1 MLLRNSLHI
10 HHLPKESKLFK
21 RKHVTTLI
29 TYSLVFFSAISMTAC
44 SFSDVSYLFK
54 SPAQKQA
61 ILHKSPAFWEDTTSV
76 KGSSNLSILHN
87 VAFEGQP
94 YNDTRQF
101 GDNILMVGQG
111 SYNNSII
118 ETDDQSVKYSFDV
131 YNPWSNE
138 ITASLTHDK
147 TDCDDY
153 MIKGDRL
160 WLINSDAGRATIYD
174 KDLKEIKT
182 CKYNPE
188 DYDGN
193 CDTSDSDDGDVPN
206 PGNYYDVSQIATSA
220 DGKYALVSG
229 VTPDTYKYAVSDIRL
244 DDNTVLSTYEGQSFS
259 MSCVDSKGFVIEAD
273 TANNI
278 WNYHSSDGENSF
290 FSLPDV
296 VDVTFA
302 EDGDM
307 LIRCQDLS
315 SDNIIS
321 YYKYSPATGV
331 SSSFSYNLAT
341 RNTGKMSDSS
351 SDSAAADTKTYCSAN
366 SVYLPDANCVMML
379 LYTAQCNPEILIWS
393 LDKGKNDSK
402 AEITSYNDCDTLLQ
416 ALRDDGSYVS
426 PYSAIDPSDSTD
438 ENQEAMEEAGKDSDY
453 NTYGDEVTLIPDTAS
468 YDWGDLSDINARIT
482 ALEQKYGFSIYFGPE
497 VPKRIDYYDIHQFK
511 NKDKLSIALDSLE
524 EILDCFPDDFF
535 TQLCYGDIR
544 GMRIYLC
551 GDISSG
557 HSDMINEPSG
567 FVNIINN
574 HNVIVLNCN
583 YSWDF
588 SYTVGHEIS
597 HLIDQRLTF
606 IHTYDE
612 KSEFSEGK
620 WNSFNPDS
628 FSYDDSYANYNPDDP
643 SNHISGYFIDSY
655 GMTFATEDRSEIF
668 GTAIDNYINGIY
680 DDARF
685 TDDSPIRNKLDYYSR
700 CIRDGFDTKDWPD
713 TMAWSLCLPPPGRRP
728 IK

>member
-1 MLLRNSLHI
+1 M
-10 HHLPKESKLFK
+10 FK

-29 TYSLVFFSAISMTAC
+29 TYSLVFFSAITMTAC

-61 ILHKSPAFWEDTTSV
+61 ILHKSPAFWEDATSV

-87 VAFEGQP
+87 VAFEGRP

-188 DYDGN
+188 DYDDN

-229 VTPDTYKYAVSDIRL
+229 VTPNTYKYAVSDIRI

-296 VDVTFA
+296 VDVTLA
-302 EDGDM
+302 EDGDI

-331 SSSFSYNLAT
+331 SSYFSYNLTT
-341 RNTGKMSDSS
+341 RSTGKMSDSP

-402 AEITSYNDCDTLLQ
+402 AEITSYNDCDALLQ

-511 NKDKLSIALDSLE
+511 NKDKLSVALDALE

-574 HNVIVLNCN
+574 HNVMVLNCN

-606 IHTYDE
+606 IHTYDG

-643 SNHISGYFIDSY
+643 SSHISGYFIDSY

-668 GTAIDNYINGIY
+668 GTAIDDYINGIY

-713 TMAWSLCLPPPGRRP
+713 TMAWESVLTDTGAQAD
-728 IK
+728 

>member
-10 HHLPKESKLFK
+10 HHLPKEAKLFK

-29 TYSLVFFSAISMTAC
+29 TYSLVFFSAITMTAC

-61 ILHKSPAFWEDTTSV
+61 ILHKSPAFWEDATSV

-188 DYDGN
+188 DYDDN

-229 VTPDTYKYAVSDIRL
+229 VTPNTYKYAVSDIRI

-296 VDVTFA
+296 VDVTLA
-302 EDGDM
+302 EDGDI

-331 SSSFSYNLAT
+331 SSYFSYNLTT
-341 RNTGKMSDSS
+341 RSTGKMSDSP

-402 AEITSYNDCDTLLQ
+402 AEITSYNDCDALLQ

-511 NKDKLSIALDSLE
+511 NKDKLSVALDALE

-574 HNVIVLNCN
+574 HNVMVLNCN

-606 IHTYDE
+606 IHTYDG

-643 SNHISGYFIDSY
+643 SSHISGYFIDSY

-668 GTAIDNYINGIY
+668 GTAIDDYINGIY

-713 TMAWSLCLPPPGRRP
+713 TMAWESVLTATGTQAD
-728 IK
+728 

>member
-10 HHLPKESKLFK
+10 YHLPKEAKLFK

-29 TYSLVFFSAISMTAC
+29 TYSLVFFSAISMTAG

-101 GDNILMVGQG
+101 GDHILMVGQG

-118 ETDDQSVKYSFDV
+118 ETDDQSVQYSFDV

-229 VTPDTYKYAVSDIRL
+229 VTPDTYKYAVSDIRI

-296 VDVTFA
+296 VDVTLA

-426 PYSAIDPSDSTD
+426 PYSAIDPADSTD
-438 ENQEAMEEAGKDSDY
+438 ENQEAMEEVGKDSDY

-567 FVNIINN
+567 FVNIIQN

-583 YSWDF
+583 
-588 SYTVGHEIS
+588 
-597 HLIDQRLTF
+597 
-606 IHTYDE
+606 
-612 KSEFSEGK
+612 
-620 WNSFNPDS
+620 
-628 FSYDDSYANYNPDDP
+628 
-643 SNHISGYFIDSY
+643 
-655 GMTFATEDRSEIF
+655 
-668 GTAIDNYINGIY
+668 
-680 DDARF
+680 
-685 TDDSPIRNKLDYYSR
+685 
-700 CIRDGFDTKDWPD
+700 
-713 TMAWSLCLPPPGRRP
+713 
-728 IK
+728 

>member
-10 HHLPKESKLFK
+10 YHLPKEAKLFK

-118 ETDDQSVKYSFDV
+118 ETDDQSVQYSFDV

-229 VTPDTYKYAVSDIRL
+229 VTPDTYKYAVSDIRI

-296 VDVTFA
+296 VDVTLA

-341 RNTGKMSDSS
+341 RSTGKMSDSS

-416 ALRDDGSYVS
+416 ALRDDGSYV
-426 PYSAIDPSDSTD
+426 
-438 ENQEAMEEAGKDSDY
+438 
-453 NTYGDEVTLIPDTAS
+453 
-468 YDWGDLSDINARIT
+468 
-482 ALEQKYGFSIYFGPE
+482 
-497 VPKRIDYYDIHQFK
+497 
-511 NKDKLSIALDSLE
+511 
-524 EILDCFPDDFF
+524 FPIF
-535 TQLCYGDIR
+535 C
-544 GMRIYLC
+544 
-551 GDISSG
+551 
-557 HSDMINEPSG
+557 H
-567 FVNIINN
+567 
-574 HNVIVLNCN
+574 
-583 YSWDF
+583 
-588 SYTVGHEIS
+588 
-597 HLIDQRLTF
+597 RL
-606 IHTYDE
+606 
-612 KSEFSEGK
+612 
-620 WNSFNPDS
+620 
-628 FSYDDSYANYNPDDP
+628 
-643 SNHISGYFIDSY
+643 
-655 GMTFATEDRSEIF
+655 
-668 GTAIDNYINGIY
+668 
-680 DDARF
+680 
-685 TDDSPIRNKLDYYSR
+685 L
-700 CIRDGFDTKDWPD
+700 
-713 TMAWSLCLPPPGRRP
+713 
-728 IK
+728 

>member
-1 MLLRNSLHI
+1 M
-10 HHLPKESKLFK
+10 FK

-61 ILHKSPAFWEDTTSV
+61 ILHKSPAFWEDATSV

-118 ETDDQSVKYSFDV
+118 ETDDQSVQYSFDV

-147 TDCDDY
+147 TNCDDY

-229 VTPDTYKYAVSDIRL
+229 VTPDTYKYAVSDIRI

-296 VDVTFA
+296 VDVTLA
-302 EDGDM
+302 EDGDI

-331 SSSFSYNLAT
+331 SSYFSYNLTT
-341 RNTGKMSDSS
+341 RSTGKMSDSP

-402 AEITSYNDCDTLLQ
+402 AEITSYNDCDALLQ

-453 NTYGDEVTLIPDTAS
+453 NTYGDEVTLIPYTAS

-597 HLIDQRLTF
+597 HLIDQKLTF

-668 GTAIDNYINGIY
+668 GTAIDDYINGIY

-713 TMAWSLCLPPPGRRP
+713 TMAWESVLTATGAQAD
-728 IK
+728 

>member
-1 MLLRNSLHI
+1 MY
-10 HHLPKESKLFK
+10 HLPKEAKLFK
-21 RKHVTTLI
+21 RKHATILI
-29 TYSLVFFSAISMTAC
+29 TYSLVLCSAISLTAC

-61 ILHKSPAFWEDTTSV
+61 ILHKSPAFWDDTTSV
-76 KGSSNLSILHN
+76 EGSSNLSILHN
-87 VAFEGQP
+87 VAFEGRP
-94 YNDTRQF
+94 YNDIRQF

-118 ETDDQSVKYSFDV
+118 ETDGQSVQYSFDV

-138 ITASLTHDK
+138 ITASLAHDK

-153 MIKGDRL
+153 LIKGDKL
-160 WLINSDAGRATIYD
+160 WLLDSSAKKATIYD

-182 CKYNPE
+182 CKYNPK

-193 CDTSDSDDGDVPN
+193 GDASDPDNTEVPN
-206 PGNYYDVSQIATSA
+206 PGNYYDASQIATSA

-296 VDVTFA
+296 VDVTLA

-426 PYSAIDPSDSTD
+426 PYSAIDSSDSTD
-438 ENQEAMEEAGKDSDY
+438 GGGRE
-453 NTYGDEVTLIPDTAS
+453 
-468 YDWGDLSDINARIT
+468 
-482 ALEQKYGFSIYFGPE
+482 GF
-497 VPKRIDYYDIHQFK
+497 
-511 NKDKLSIALDSLE
+511 
-524 EILDCFPDDFF
+524 
-535 TQLCYGDIR
+535 
-544 GMRIYLC
+544 
-551 GDISSG
+551 
-557 HSDMINEPSG
+557 
-567 FVNIINN
+567 
-574 HNVIVLNCN
+574 
-583 YSWDF
+583 
-588 SYTVGHEIS
+588 
-597 HLIDQRLTF
+597 
-606 IHTYDE
+606 
-612 KSEFSEGK
+612 
-620 WNSFNPDS
+620 
-628 FSYDDSYANYNPDDP
+628 
-643 SNHISGYFIDSY
+643 
-655 GMTFATEDRSEIF
+655 
-668 GTAIDNYINGIY
+668 
-680 DDARF
+680 
-685 TDDSPIRNKLDYYSR
+685 
-700 CIRDGFDTKDWPD
+700 
-713 TMAWSLCLPPPGRRP
+713 
-728 IK
+728 

>member
-10 HHLPKESKLFK
+10 YHLPKEAKLFK

-61 ILHKSPAFWEDTTSV
+61 ILHKSPAFWEDATSV

-87 VAFEGQP
+87 VAFEGRP

-111 SYNNSII
+111 SYNNSIL
-118 ETDDQSVKYSFDV
+118 ETDDQSVQYSFDV

-182 CKYNPE
+182 CKYNPD
-188 DYDGN
+188 DY
-193 CDTSDSDDGDVPN
+193 DGDVPN
-206 PGNYYDVSQIATSA
+206 PGNYYDASQIATSA

-259 MSCVDSKGFVIEAD
+259 MSSVDSKGFVIEAD

-296 VDVTFA
+296 VDVTLA

-341 RNTGKMSDSS
+341 RSTGKMSDSP

-426 PYSAIDPSDSTD
+426 PYSAIDPADSTD

-511 NKDKLSIALDSLE
+511 NKDKLSVALDALE

-544 GMRIYLC
+544 GIRIYLC

-574 HNVIVLNCN
+574 HNVMVLNCN

-606 IHTYDE
+606 IHTYDD
-612 KSEFSEGK
+612 KSEFSEEK

-643 SNHISGYFIDSY
+643 SSHISGHFIDSY

-668 GTAIDNYINGIY
+668 GTAIDDYINGIY

-713 TMAWSLCLPPPGRRP
+713 TMAWESVLTTTGAQAD
-728 IK
+728 

>member
-10 HHLPKESKLFK
+10 YHLPKEAKLFK

-61 ILHKSPAFWEDTTSV
+61 ILHKSPAFWEDATSV

-87 VAFEGQP
+87 VAFEGRP

-111 SYNNSII
+111 SYNNSIL
-118 ETDDQSVKYSFDV
+118 ETDDQSVQYSFDV

-182 CKYNPE
+182 CKYNPD
-188 DYDGN
+188 DY
-193 CDTSDSDDGDVPN
+193 DGDVPN
-206 PGNYYDVSQIATSA
+206 PGNYYDASQIATSA

-259 MSCVDSKGFVIEAD
+259 MSSVDSKGFVIEAD

-296 VDVTFA
+296 VDVTLA

-341 RNTGKMSDSS
+341 RSTGKMSDSP

-426 PYSAIDPSDSTD
+426 PYSAIDPADSTD

-511 NKDKLSIALDSLE
+511 NKDKLSVALDALE

-544 GMRIYLC
+544 GIRIYLC

-574 HNVIVLNCN
+574 HNVMVLNCN

-606 IHTYDE
+606 IHTYDD
-612 KSEFSEGK
+612 KSEFSEEK

-643 SNHISGYFIDSY
+643 SSHISGYFIDSY

-668 GTAIDNYINGIY
+668 GTAIDDYINGIY

-713 TMAWSLCLPPPGRRP
+713 TMAWESVLTTTGAQAD
-728 IK
+728 

>member
-1 MLLRNSLHI
+1 M
-10 HHLPKESKLFK
+10 FK

-44 SFSDVSYLFK
+44 SFSDISYLFK

-61 ILHKSPAFWEDTTSV
+61 ILHKSPAFWEDATSV

-111 SYNNSII
+111 SYNNSIL

-188 DYDGN
+188 DYDGK

-244 DDNTVLSTYEGQSFS
+244 DDNTVLSTCEGQSFS

-296 VDVTFA
+296 VDVTLA
-302 EDGDM
+302 EDSDM

-321 YYKYSPATGV
+321 YYKYSPTTGV

-379 LYTAQCNPEILIWS
+379 LYTEQCNPEILIWS

-402 AEITSYNDCDTLLQ
+402 TEITSYNDCDTLLQ

-426 PYSAIDPSDSTD
+426 PYSAIDPADNTD
-438 ENQEAMEEAGKDSDY
+438 ENQEAMEGAGKDSDY

-482 ALEQKYGFSIYFGPE
+482 ALEQKYGFSIYLGPE

-511 NKDKLSIALDSLE
+511 NKDKLSVALDALE
-524 EILDCFPDDFF
+524 EILGCFPDDFF

-574 HNVIVLNCN
+574 HNVMVLNCN

-606 IHTYDE
+606 IHTYND
-612 KSEFSEGK
+612 KSEFSERK

-643 SNHISGYFIDSY
+643 SSHISGYFIDSY

-668 GTAIDNYINGIY
+668 GTAIDDYINGIY

-713 TMAWSLCLPPPGRRP
+713 TMAWETVLTAPNAQAD
-728 IK
+728 

>member
-61 ILHKSPAFWEDTTSV
+61 ILHKSPARWEDTTSV

-118 ETDDQSVKYSFDV
+118 ETDDQSVQYSFDV

-229 VTPDTYKYAVSDIRL
+229 VTPDTYKYAVSDIRI

-296 VDVTFA
+296 EDVTLA

-341 RNTGKMSDSS
+341 RSTGKMSDSS

-366 SVYLPDANCVMML
+366 SVSLPDANCVMLL
-379 LYTAQCNPEILIWS
+379 LYTAQCNPEIIIWS
-393 LDKGKNDSK
+393 LDKGKNDRK

-426 PYSAIDPSDSTD
+426 PYSAIDSSDSTD

-511 NKDKLSIALDSLE
+511 NKDKLSVALDSLE
-524 EILDCFPDDFF
+524 EILGRFSDVFF
-535 TQLCYGDIR
+535 TELCDGDIR
-544 GMRIYLC
+544 G
-551 GDISSG
+551 
-557 HSDMINEPSG
+557 
-567 FVNIINN
+567 
-574 HNVIVLNCN
+574 
-583 YSWDF
+583 
-588 SYTVGHEIS
+588 
-597 HLIDQRLTF
+597 
-606 IHTYDE
+606 
-612 KSEFSEGK
+612 
-620 WNSFNPDS
+620 
-628 FSYDDSYANYNPDDP
+628 
-643 SNHISGYFIDSY
+643 
-655 GMTFATEDRSEIF
+655 
-668 GTAIDNYINGIY
+668 
-680 DDARF
+680 
-685 TDDSPIRNKLDYYSR
+685 
-700 CIRDGFDTKDWPD
+700 
-713 TMAWSLCLPPPGRRP
+713 
-728 IK
+728 

>member
-118 ETDDQSVKYSFDV
+118 ETDDQSVQYSFDV

-229 VTPDTYKYAVSDIRL
+229 VTPDTYKYAVSDIRI

-296 VDVTFA
+296 VDVTLA

-426 PYSAIDPSDSTD
+426 PYSAIDPADSTD
-438 ENQEAMEEAGKDSDY
+438 ENQEAMEEAGKDSEY
-453 NTYGDEVTLIPDTAS
+453 NAYGDEVTLIPDTAS

-511 NKDKLSIALDSLE
+511 NKDKLSVALDSLE

-557 HSDMINEPSG
+557 HSDMINDAKWLRKYNKQPQCDGSKLQLQLG
-567 FVNIINN
+567 FQL
-574 HNVIVLNCN
+574 HC
-583 YSWDF
+583 
-588 SYTVGHEIS
+588 
-597 HLIDQRLTF
+597 
-606 IHTYDE
+606 
-612 KSEFSEGK
+612 
-620 WNSFNPDS
+620 
-628 FSYDDSYANYNPDDP
+628 
-643 SNHISGYFIDSY
+643 
-655 GMTFATEDRSEIF
+655 
-668 GTAIDNYINGIY
+668 
-680 DDARF
+680 
-685 TDDSPIRNKLDYYSR
+685 
-700 CIRDGFDTKDWPD
+700 
-713 TMAWSLCLPPPGRRP
+713 RP
-728 IK
+728 

>member
-1 MLLRNSLHI
+1 M
-10 HHLPKESKLFK
+10 FK

-61 ILHKSPAFWEDTTSV
+61 ILHKSPAFWEDATSV

-118 ETDDQSVKYSFDV
+118 ETDDQSVEYSFDV

-296 VDVTFA
+296 VDVTLA

-426 PYSAIDPSDSTD
+426 PYSAIAPADSTD

-574 HNVIVLNCN
+574 HNVMVLNCN

-612 KSEFSEGK
+612 KSEFLRG
-620 WNSFNPDS
+620 N
-628 FSYDDSYANYNPDDP
+628 
-643 SNHISGYFIDSY
+643 
-655 GMTFATEDRSEIF
+655 
-668 GTAIDNYINGIY
+668 GTALTLTASLMMIATQTTIRMIHRTTYPGI
-680 DDARF
+680 
-685 TDDSPIRNKLDYYSR
+685 
-700 CIRDGFDTKDWPD
+700 
-713 TMAWSLCLPPPGRRP
+713 SLIPTA
-728 IK
+728 

>member
-10 HHLPKESKLFK
+10 YHLPKEAKLFK

-61 ILHKSPAFWEDTTSV
+61 ILHKSPAFWEDATSV
-76 KGSSNLSILHN
+76 KGSSNLSILHT

-118 ETDDQSVKYSFDV
+118 ETDDQSVQYSFDV

-174 KDLKEIKT
+174 KVLKEIKT

-296 VDVTFA
+296 VDVTLA

-416 ALRDDGSYVS
+416 ALRDYGSYVS
-426 PYSAIDPSDSTD
+426 PYSAIDPADSTD
-438 ENQEAMEEAGKDSDY
+438 ENQEAMEETGKDSDY

-497 VPKRIDYYDIHQFK
+497 VPKRNDYYDINQIK

-668 GTAIDNYINGIY
+668 GTAIDDYINGIY
-680 DDARF
+680 EDARF
-685 TDDSPIRNKLDYYSR
+685 TDDSPIR
-700 CIRDGFDTKDWPD
+700 I
-713 TMAWSLCLPPPGRRP
+713 
-728 IK
+728 

>member
-1 MLLRNSLHI
+1 M
-10 HHLPKESKLFK
+10 FK

-61 ILHKSPAFWEDTTSV
+61 ILHKSPAFWEDATSV

-118 ETDDQSVKYSFDV
+118 ETDDQSVQYSFDV

-259 MSCVDSKGFVIEAD
+259 MSCVDSKGFLIEAD

-290 FSLPDV
+290 FSLLDV
-296 VDVTFA
+296 VDVTLA

-438 ENQEAMEEAGKDSDY
+438 ENQEAMEEAG

-511 NKDKLSIALDSLE
+511 NKDKLSVALDSLE

-574 HNVIVLNCN
+574 HNVMVLNCN

-713 TMAWSLCLPPPGRRP
+713 TMAWESVLTATGAQAD
-728 IK
+728 

>member
-10 HHLPKESKLFK
+10 HHLPKEAKLFK

-29 TYSLVFFSAISMTAC
+29 TYSLVFFSAITMTAC

-54 SPAQKQA
+54 SPAQTQA

-87 VAFEGQP
+87 VAFEGRP

-111 SYNNSII
+111 SYNNSIL
-118 ETDDQSVKYSFDV
+118 ETDDQSVQYSFDV

-188 DYDGN
+188 DYDDN

-229 VTPDTYKYAVSDIRL
+229 VTPNTYKYAVSDIRI

-296 VDVTFA
+296 VDVTLA

-331 SSSFSYNLAT
+331 SSSFSYNLTT
-341 RNTGKMSDSS
+341 RSTGKMSDSS
-351 SDSAAADTKTYCSAN
+351 SDSAAADNKTYCSAN

-402 AEITSYNDCDTLLQ
+402 AEITSYNDCDALLQ

-511 NKDKLSIALDSLE
+511 NKDKLSVALDALE
-524 EILDCFPDDFF
+524 EILGCFPDDF
-535 TQLCYGDIR
+535 
-544 GMRIYLC
+544 
-551 GDISSG
+551 S
-557 HSDMINEPSG
+557 HSCVM
-567 FVNIINN
+567 
-574 HNVIVLNCN
+574 
-583 YSWDF
+583 
-588 SYTVGHEIS
+588 
-597 HLIDQRLTF
+597 
-606 IHTYDE
+606 
-612 KSEFSEGK
+612 
-620 WNSFNPDS
+620 
-628 FSYDDSYANYNPDDP
+628 
-643 SNHISGYFIDSY
+643 
-655 GMTFATEDRSEIF
+655 
-668 GTAIDNYINGIY
+668 AI
-680 DDARF
+680 
-685 TDDSPIRNKLDYYSR
+685 
-700 CIRDGFDTKDWPD
+700 
-713 TMAWSLCLPPPGRRP
+713 
-728 IK
+728 

>member
-1 MLLRNSLHI
+1 M
-10 HHLPKESKLFK
+10 FK
-21 RKHVTTLI
+21 RKHVTTLF

-61 ILHKSPAFWEDTTSV
+61 ILHKSPAFWEDATSV

-94 YNDTRQF
+94 YNDTSQF
-101 GDNILMVGQG
+101 GDNILIVGQC

-118 ETDDQSVKYSFDV
+118 ETDDQSVQYSFDV

-259 MSCVDSKGFVIEAD
+259 MSCVDSKGFLIEAD

-296 VDVTFA
+296 VDVTLA

-341 RNTGKMSDSS
+341 RSTGKMSDSS

-393 LDKGKNDSK
+393 LDKGKNDRK
-402 AEITSYNDCDTLLQ
+402 AEITSYNDCDKLLQ

-426 PYSAIDPSDSTD
+426 PYSAIDPADSTD

-453 NTYGDEVTLIPDTAS
+453 NTYGDEVTLVPDTAS

-511 NKDKLSIALDSLE
+511 NKDKLSVALDSLE

-574 HNVIVLNCN
+574 HNVMVLNCN

-620 WNSFNPDS
+620 WNSFNPGS

-713 TMAWSLCLPPPGRRP
+713 TMAWESVLTATGAQAD
-728 IK
+728 

>member
-10 HHLPKESKLFK
+10 HHLSKEAKLFK
-21 RKHVTTLI
+21 RKHVITLI

-118 ETDDQSVKYSFDV
+118 ETDDQSVQYSFDV

-296 VDVTFA
+296 VDVTLA

-341 RNTGKMSDSS
+341 RSTGKMSDSS

-438 ENQEAMEEAGKDSDY
+438 ENQEATEEAEKDSKY

-468 YDWGDLSDINARIT
+468 YDWGNLSDINARIT
-482 ALEQKYGFSIYFGPE
+482 ALEQKYGFSIFFGPE

-511 NKDKLSIALDSLE
+511 NKDKLSVALDSLE

-551 GDISSG
+551 GDISSS

-567 FVNIINN
+567 FINVINN
-574 HNVIVLNCN
+574 HNVMVLNCN

-606 IHTYDE
+606 IHTYDD
-612 KSEFSEGK
+612 KSEFSEEK

-643 SNHISGYFIDSY
+643 SSHISGYFIDSY

-668 GTAIDNYINGIY
+668 GTAIDDYINSIY

-713 TMAWSLCLPPPGRRP
+713 TMAWESVLTDTGAQAD
-728 IK
+728 

>member
-118 ETDDQSVKYSFDV
+118 ETDDQSVQYSFDV

-259 MSCVDSKGFVIEAD
+259 MSCVDSKGFLIEAD

-296 VDVTFA
+296 VDVTLA

-511 NKDKLSIALDSLE
+511 NKDKLSVALDSLE
-524 EILDCFPDDFF
+524 EILGCFPDDF
-535 TQLCYGDIR
+535 
-544 GMRIYLC
+544 
-551 GDISSG
+551 S
-557 HSDMINEPSG
+557 HSCVM
-567 FVNIINN
+567 
-574 HNVIVLNCN
+574 
-583 YSWDF
+583 
-588 SYTVGHEIS
+588 
-597 HLIDQRLTF
+597 
-606 IHTYDE
+606 
-612 KSEFSEGK
+612 
-620 WNSFNPDS
+620 
-628 FSYDDSYANYNPDDP
+628 
-643 SNHISGYFIDSY
+643 
-655 GMTFATEDRSEIF
+655 
-668 GTAIDNYINGIY
+668 AI
-680 DDARF
+680 
-685 TDDSPIRNKLDYYSR
+685 
-700 CIRDGFDTKDWPD
+700 
-713 TMAWSLCLPPPGRRP
+713 
-728 IK
+728 

>member
-118 ETDDQSVKYSFDV
+118 ETDDQSVQYSFDV

-229 VTPDTYKYAVSDIRL
+229 VTPDTYKYAVSDIRI

-296 VDVTFA
+296 VDVTLA

-524 EILDCFPDDFF
+524 EILDCFPDDFH
-535 TQLCYGDIR
+535 TA
-544 GMRIYLC
+544 
-551 GDISSG
+551 
-557 HSDMINEPSG
+557 
-567 FVNIINN
+567 
-574 HNVIVLNCN
+574 VLWR
-583 YSWDF
+583 YKR
-588 SYTVGHEIS
+588 H
-597 HLIDQRLTF
+597 
-606 IHTYDE
+606 
-612 KSEFSEGK
+612 
-620 WNSFNPDS
+620 
-628 FSYDDSYANYNPDDP
+628 ANL
-643 SNHISGYFIDSY
+643 SV
-655 GMTFATEDRSEIF
+655 R
-668 GTAIDNYINGIY
+668 
-680 DDARF
+680 
-685 TDDSPIRNKLDYYSR
+685 
-700 CIRDGFDTKDWPD
+700 
-713 TMAWSLCLPPPGRRP
+713 
-728 IK
+728 

>member
-10 HHLPKESKLFK
+10 HHLPKEAKLFK

-87 VAFEGQP
+87 VAFEGRP

-111 SYNNSII
+111 SYNNSIL
-118 ETDDQSVKYSFDV
+118 ETDDQSVQYSFDV

-229 VTPDTYKYAVSDIRL
+229 VTPDTYKYAVSDIRI

-296 VDVTFA
+296 VDVTLA

-331 SSSFSYNLAT
+331 SSYFSYNLTT
-341 RNTGKMSDSS
+341 RSTGKMSDSS
-351 SDSAAADTKTYCSAN
+351 SDSATADTKTYCSAN

-402 AEITSYNDCDTLLQ
+402 AEITSYNDCDALLQ

-426 PYSAIDPSDSTD
+426 PYSAIDPADSTD

-468 YDWGDLSDINARIT
+468 YDWGDLSDINTRIT

-497 VPKRIDYYDIHQFK
+497 VPKKIDYYDIHQFK
-511 NKDKLSIALDSLE
+511 NKDKLSVALDALE
-524 EILDCFPDDFF
+524 EILGCFPDDF
-535 TQLCYGDIR
+535 
-544 GMRIYLC
+544 
-551 GDISSG
+551 S
-557 HSDMINEPSG
+557 HSCVM
-567 FVNIINN
+567 
-574 HNVIVLNCN
+574 
-583 YSWDF
+583 
-588 SYTVGHEIS
+588 
-597 HLIDQRLTF
+597 
-606 IHTYDE
+606 
-612 KSEFSEGK
+612 
-620 WNSFNPDS
+620 
-628 FSYDDSYANYNPDDP
+628 
-643 SNHISGYFIDSY
+643 
-655 GMTFATEDRSEIF
+655 
-668 GTAIDNYINGIY
+668 AI
-680 DDARF
+680 
-685 TDDSPIRNKLDYYSR
+685 
-700 CIRDGFDTKDWPD
+700 
-713 TMAWSLCLPPPGRRP
+713 
-728 IK
+728 

>member
-1 MLLRNSLHI
+1 M
-10 HHLPKESKLFK
+10 FK

-29 TYSLVFFSAISMTAC
+29 TYSLVFFRAISMTAC

-54 SPAQKQA
+54 QA
-61 ILHKSPAFWEDTTSV
+61 ILHKSPAFWEDATSV

-118 ETDDQSVKYSFDV
+118 ETDDQSVQYSFDV

-153 MIKGDRL
+153 MINGDRL

-296 VDVTFA
+296 VDVTLA

-416 ALRDDGSYVS
+416 ALRDYGSYVS
-426 PYSAIDPSDSTD
+426 PYSAIDPADSTD
-438 ENQEAMEEAGKDSDY
+438 ENQEAMEETGKDSDY

-668 GTAIDNYINGIY
+668 GTAIDDYINGIY

-713 TMAWSLCLPPPGRRP
+713 TMAWESVLTATGAQAD
-728 IK
+728 

>member
-1 MLLRNSLHI
+1 M
-10 HHLPKESKLFK
+10 FK

-29 TYSLVFFSAISMTAC
+29 TYSLVFFSAIAMTAC

-61 ILHKSPAFWEDTTSV
+61 ILHKSPAFWDDATSV

-160 WLINSDAGRATIYD
+160 WLINSDAGMATIYD

-193 CDTSDSDDGDVPN
+193 CDTSDSDDGNCDTSDSDDGDVPN
-206 PGNYYDVSQIATSA
+206 PGNYYDASQIATSA

-296 VDVTFA
+296 VDVTLA

-426 PYSAIDPSDSTD
+426 PYSAIDPADSTD
-438 ENQEAMEEAGKDSDY
+438 ENQEATEEAGKDSEY

-668 GTAIDNYINGIY
+668 GTAIDDYINGIY

-713 TMAWSLCLPPPGRRP
+713 TMAWESVLTATGAQAD
-728 IK
+728 

>member
-1 MLLRNSLHI
+1 M
-10 HHLPKESKLFK
+10 FK

-61 ILHKSPAFWEDTTSV
+61 ILHKSPAFWEDATSV

-206 PGNYYDVSQIATSA
+206 PGNYYDASQIATSA

-296 VDVTFA
+296 VDVTLA

-315 SDNIIS
+315 SNNIIS

-341 RNTGKMSDSS
+341 RSTGKMSDSS

-402 AEITSYNDCDTLLQ
+402 AEITSYNDYDTLLQ

-438 ENQEAMEEAGKDSDY
+438 ENQEAMEDAGKDSEY
-453 NTYGDEVTLIPDTAS
+453 NAYGDEVTLIPDTAS

-511 NKDKLSIALDSLE
+511 NKDKLSVALDSLA
-524 EILDCFPDDFF
+524 EILDCFPDNFF

-551 GDISSG
+551 GDISSS

-574 HNVIVLNCN
+574 HNVMVLNCN

-643 SNHISGYFIDSY
+643 SSHISGYFIDSY

-668 GTAIDNYINGIY
+668 GTAIDDYINGIY

-700 CIRDGFDTKDWPD
+700 CIRDGFDTKGWPD
-713 TMAWSLCLPPPGRRP
+713 TMAWESVLTATGAQAD
-728 IK
+728 

>member
-10 HHLPKESKLFK
+10 HHLPKEAKLFK

-61 ILHKSPAFWEDTTSV
+61 ILHKSPAFWEDATSV
-76 KGSSNLSILHN
+76 KDSSNLSILHN

-118 ETDDQSVKYSFDV
+118 ETDDQSVEYSFDV

-244 DDNTVLSTYEGQSFS
+244 DDNTVLSTCEGQSFS

-296 VDVTFA
+296 VDVTLA

-321 YYKYSPATGV
+321 YYN
-331 SSSFSYNLAT
+331 FSYNLAT

-511 NKDKLSIALDSLE
+511 NKDKLSVALDSLE
-524 EILDCFPDDFF
+524 EILGCFPDDFF

-574 HNVIVLNCN
+574 HNVMVLNCN

-643 SNHISGYFIDSY
+643 SSHISGYFIDSY

-668 GTAIDNYINGIY
+668 GTAIDDYINGIY

-713 TMAWSLCLPPPGRRP
+713 TMAWESVLTATGAQAD
-728 IK
+728 

>member
-1 MLLRNSLHI
+1 M
-10 HHLPKESKLFK
+10 FK

-61 ILHKSPAFWEDTTSV
+61 ILHKSPAFWEDATSV

-118 ETDDQSVKYSFDV
+118 ETDDQSVQYSFDV

-259 MSCVDSKGFVIEAD
+259 MSCVDSKGFLIEAD

-290 FSLPDV
+290 FSLLDV
-296 VDVTFA
+296 VDVTLA

-511 NKDKLSIALDSLE
+511 NKDKLSVALDSLE
-524 EILDCFPDDFF
+524 EILGCFPDDF
-535 TQLCYGDIR
+535 
-544 GMRIYLC
+544 
-551 GDISSG
+551 S
-557 HSDMINEPSG
+557 HSCVM
-567 FVNIINN
+567 
-574 HNVIVLNCN
+574 
-583 YSWDF
+583 
-588 SYTVGHEIS
+588 
-597 HLIDQRLTF
+597 
-606 IHTYDE
+606 
-612 KSEFSEGK
+612 
-620 WNSFNPDS
+620 
-628 FSYDDSYANYNPDDP
+628 
-643 SNHISGYFIDSY
+643 
-655 GMTFATEDRSEIF
+655 
-668 GTAIDNYINGIY
+668 AI
-680 DDARF
+680 
-685 TDDSPIRNKLDYYSR
+685 
-700 CIRDGFDTKDWPD
+700 
-713 TMAWSLCLPPPGRRP
+713 
-728 IK
+728 

>member
-10 HHLPKESKLFK
+10 HHLSKEAKLFK
-21 RKHVTTLI
+21 RKHVITLI

-54 SPAQKQA
+54 SPAQTQA

-118 ETDDQSVKYSFDV
+118 ETDDQSVQYSFDV

-296 VDVTFA
+296 VDVTLA

-341 RNTGKMSDSS
+341 RSTGKMSDSS

-438 ENQEAMEEAGKDSDY
+438 ENQEATEEAEKDSKY

-468 YDWGDLSDINARIT
+468 YDWGNLSDINARIT
-482 ALEQKYGFSIYFGPE
+482 ALEQKYGFSIFFGPE

-511 NKDKLSIALDSLE
+511 NKDKLSVALDSLE

-551 GDISSG
+551 GDISSS

-567 FVNIINN
+567 FINVINN
-574 HNVIVLNCN
+574 HNVMVLNCN

-606 IHTYDE
+606 IHTYDD
-612 KSEFSEGK
+612 KSEFSEEK

-643 SNHISGYFIDSY
+643 SSHISGYFIDSY

-668 GTAIDNYINGIY
+668 GTAIDDYINSIY

-713 TMAWSLCLPPPGRRP
+713 TMAWESVLTDTGAQAD
-728 IK
+728 

>member
-1 MLLRNSLHI
+1 M
-10 HHLPKESKLFK
+10 
-21 RKHVTTLI
+21 
-29 TYSLVFFSAISMTAC
+29 
-44 SFSDVSYLFK
+44 
-54 SPAQKQA
+54 
-61 ILHKSPAFWEDTTSV
+61 
-76 KGSSNLSILHN
+76 
-87 VAFEGQP
+87 
-94 YNDTRQF
+94 
-101 GDNILMVGQG
+101 
-111 SYNNSII
+111 
-118 ETDDQSVKYSFDV
+118 
-131 YNPWSNE
+131 
-138 ITASLTHDK
+138 
-147 TDCDDY
+147 
-153 MIKGDRL
+153 
-160 WLINSDAGRATIYD
+160 
-174 KDLKEIKT
+174 
-182 CKYNPE
+182 
-188 DYDGN
+188 
-193 CDTSDSDDGDVPN
+193 
-206 PGNYYDVSQIATSA
+206 
-220 DGKYALVSG
+220 
-229 VTPDTYKYAVSDIRL
+229 
-244 DDNTVLSTYEGQSFS
+244 
-259 MSCVDSKGFVIEAD
+259 
-273 TANNI
+273 
-278 WNYHSSDGENSF
+278 
-290 FSLPDV
+290 
-296 VDVTFA
+296 VDVTLA

-426 PYSAIDPSDSTD
+426 PYSAIDPADSTD
-438 ENQEAMEEAGKDSDY
+438 ENQEAPEDAGKDSEY
-453 NTYGDEVTLIPDTAS
+453 NAYGDEVTLIPDTAS

-511 NKDKLSIALDSLE
+511 NKDKLSVALDSLA
-524 EILDCFPDDFF
+524 EILDCFPDNFF

-551 GDISSG
+551 GDISSS

-574 HNVIVLNCN
+574 HNVMVLNCN

-606 IHTYDE
+606 IHTYDK
-612 KSEFSEGK
+612 KSEFSERK

-643 SNHISGYFIDSY
+643 SSHISGFFIDSY

-668 GTAIDNYINGIY
+668 GTAIDDYINGIY

-700 CIRDGFDTKDWPD
+700 CIRDGFNTKDWPD
-713 TMAWSLCLPPPGRRP
+713 TMAWESVLTATGAQAD
-728 IK
+728 

>member
-118 ETDDQSVKYSFDV
+118 ETDDQSVQYSFDV

-229 VTPDTYKYAVSDIRL
+229 VTPDTYKYAVSDIRI

-296 VDVTFA
+296 VDVTLA

-426 PYSAIDPSDSTD
+426 PYSAIDPADSTD
-438 ENQEAMEEAGKDSDY
+438 ENQEAPEDAGKDSEY
-453 NTYGDEVTLIPDTAS
+453 NAYGDEVTLIPDTAS

-511 NKDKLSIALDSLE
+511 NKDKLSVALDSLA
-524 EILDCFPDDFF
+524 EILDCFPDNFF

-551 GDISSG
+551 GDISSS

-574 HNVIVLNCN
+574 HNVMVLNCN

-606 IHTYDE
+606 IHTYDK
-612 KSEFSEGK
+612 KSEFSERK

-643 SNHISGYFIDSY
+643 SSHISGFFIDSY

-668 GTAIDNYINGIY
+668 GTAIDDYINGIY

-700 CIRDGFDTKDWPD
+700 CIRDGFDTKGWPD
-713 TMAWSLCLPPPGRRP
+713 TMAWESVLTATGAQAD
-728 IK
+728 

>member
-1 MLLRNSLHI
+1 M
-10 HHLPKESKLFK
+10 FK

-61 ILHKSPAFWEDTTSV
+61 ILHKSPAFWEDATSV

-131 YNPWSNE
+131 YNPLSNE

-193 CDTSDSDDGDVPN
+193 CDTSDSDDGDVLN
-206 PGNYYDVSQIATSA
+206 PGNYYDASQIATSA

-296 VDVTFA
+296 VDVTLA

-341 RNTGKMSDSS
+341 RSTGKMSDSS

-426 PYSAIDPSDSTD
+426 PYSAIDPADSTD
-438 ENQEAMEEAGKDSDY
+438 ENQEATEEAGKDSEY

-557 HSDMINEPSG
+557 SSDMINEPSG

-713 TMAWSLCLPPPGRRP
+713 TMAWESVLTATGAQAD
-728 IK
+728 

>member
-10 HHLPKESKLFK
+10 HHLPKEAKLFK

-87 VAFEGQP
+87 VAFEGRP

-111 SYNNSII
+111 SYNNSIL
-118 ETDDQSVKYSFDV
+118 ETDDQSVQYSFDV

-147 TDCDDY
+147 TNCDDY

-229 VTPDTYKYAVSDIRL
+229 VTPDTYKYAVSDIRI

-296 VDVTFA
+296 VDVTLA
-302 EDGDM
+302 EDGDI

-331 SSSFSYNLAT
+331 SSYFSYNLTT
-341 RNTGKMSDSS
+341 RSTGKMSDSP

-402 AEITSYNDCDTLLQ
+402 AEITSYNDCDALLQ

-438 ENQEAMEEAGKDSDY
+438 GNQEAMEEAEKDSDY

-511 NKDKLSIALDSLE
+511 NKDKLSVALDALE

-574 HNVIVLNCN
+574 HNVMVLNCN

-606 IHTYDE
+606 IHTYDG

-643 SNHISGYFIDSY
+643 SSHISGYFIDSY

-668 GTAIDNYINGIY
+668 GTAIDDYINGIY

-713 TMAWSLCLPPPGRRP
+713 TMAWESVLTATGAQAD
-728 IK
+728 